1 MSSLII
7 GLDIGGS
14 HVTAALVRIEQLSNR
29 TLSIERDQLYSR
41 PYKKSINKDP
51 RLIISTWIDCIDDL
65 LQNFVNDYEENDT
78 IIGIA
83 CGIPGPMDYERG
95 ISYIQSTTLHKCNS
109 FFGLNLHLS
118 FQSSLRELISR
129 WKYKFDAKYPISSC
143 SNISYLKKQT
153 ISEKLQQTK
162 QITIKSSKDCNTSFN
177 FTVVPTI
184 NGEFQESELSIK
196 DMRNYCALQEDND
209 CYDENKNMNGS
220 SHEIYFNDIKINLTE
235 TSLIND
241 NFPSKLLSTIEQL
254 SEIPISFYNDA
265 TCFAVGEATSVH
277 NRDYD
282 RILAL
287 TLGTGFG
294 STFID
299 RCEIIKNH
307 PDVPSG
313 GMLWNY
319 PYDENS
325 IADDWFSTRGL
336 IKLYNTI
343 LEQKSFE
350 NHSDVSTNEQQSS
363 VNTDKKSN
371 IVDGCSLTE
380 QASNG
385 DQSAIKAFQIFAQRL
400 GNFLV
405 PHIKKFKTD
414 LIIIGGGLAQAWY
427 LIEDELNTTLKKFC
441 DVQVYFSLSHEKSIC
456 LGAIQQQLSILIESK
471 NKCIRQTFQNLLP
484 VIKTINTDQYDIYPC
499 HEIPI
504 GYIGIGY
511 KQLNEKM
518 FRLIEQHQI
527 LLIDGFVGTYFDEYA
542 YELNKYYHQKIKT
555 KNLSS
560 LIFYDTRTFLKI
572 DTNNKQDLYLQYS
585 KSIFGKLATDLDF
598 KNDFIDLNKLN
609 YLKKNL
615 SYPCVIIGPGASFIN
630 EISPLIYIDLTKNE
644 LYYRIC
650 AETSFSYLKPAEI
663 IQEDN
668 SLRSNDDDNDDYE
681 LSSAAYEKKCLYFL
695 DYPIFNKLK
704 QELLPR
710 MTFYVDGQRPHCPTW
725 LHGHTFRQ
733 AIAYLANVPIRVR
746 PWFEA
751 GSWGGQWLKS
761 TCTNISQLS
770 ENYAW
775 SFEMI
780 TPENGI
786 ILSDKNNHLLEFSW
800 DLFYSSQANRIL
812 GNDKHYRLFGGSND
826 FPIRFDFLDTM
837 DGGNLSIQCHP
848 NLQYM
853 RTNFGEKITQDET
866 YYIVE
871 TKQHWKEEYKNDKNS
886 SAHVYLGFHDNV
898 NPKEFHQALL
908 TSRREHEKLNV
919 EKYIQRIPS
928 NIHDFFLIPN
938 ETIHASGQNQV
949 VLEISATP
957 YIYTFKLYDW
967 LRLDL
972 DGRLRP
978 LNIKHGMKNLKFD
991 RHGEQLRSQ
1000 PITMKFEQDK
1010 YEEQHLPTHD
1020 LHFYDVQRLIIE
1032 SNESIE
1038 IIRLT
1043 ENRFHLCMLVEG
1055 DAIEIEFNT
1064 IDNNEQKQI
1073 RQYNYI
1079 ETFLIPASIN
1089 QYRIRPIIKNKTNE
1103 KKHRQ
1108 FVLLIAYLKW
1118 DCEKL
1123 LK

>member
-1 MSSLII
+1 MSSLVI

-14 HVTAALVRIEQLSNR
+14 HITAALIRIKQLSNR
-29 TLSIERDQLYSR
+29 NLSIERDQLYSC
-41 PYKKSINKDP
+41 PYRITIDKDP
-51 RLIISTWIDCIDDL
+51 RSIISTWIDCIDDL
-65 LQNFVNDYEENDT
+65 LQDFANDYRENDT

-95 ISYIQSTTLHKCNS
+95 ISYIQSTTLHKCNN
-109 FFGLNLHLS
+109 FFGLNLRLS
-118 FQSSLRELISR
+118 FQHGLRELISR
-129 WKYKFDAKYPISSC
+129 WKYMFEAKYSISSC
-143 SNISYLKKQT
+143 SSISNLRKEIICK
-153 ISEKLQQTK
+153 KLQQTN
-162 QITIKSSKDCNTSFN
+162 QITIKSSKKLNTYFN
-177 FTVVPTI
+177 LTLVPTI
-184 NGEFQESELSIK
+184 NGEFQKPKLSIK
-196 DMRNYCALQEDND
+196 DMRNYCGQHEND
-209 CYDENKNMNGS
+209 ECYNQNKMNDS
-220 SHEIYFNDIKINLTE
+220 PDKIYFDDKKINSIE
-235 TSLIND
+235 TSLTND
-241 NFPSKLLSTIEQL
+241 NTSLKLLSVIEKL

-265 TCFAVGEATSVH
+265 TCFAVGEATSIH
-277 NRDYD
+277 NRDYE

-299 RCEIIKNH
+299 HCEIIINRS
-307 PDVPSG
+307 DVPSG
-313 GMLWNY
+313 GMLWNCS
-319 PYDENS
+319 YDENS

-336 IKLYNTI
+336 IKIYNTI
-343 LEQKSFE
+343 LQQELSD
-350 NHSDVSTNEQQSS
+350 NHSDESTNKQQSS
-363 VNTDKKSN
+363 SNIYEKSD
-371 IVDGCSLTE
+371 IVDGHSLTE

-385 DQSAIKAFQIFAQRL
+385 DENAIKAFQIFAQRL

-405 PHIKKFKTD
+405 PHLKKFKAD
-414 LIIIGGGLAQAWY
+414 LIVIGGGIAQAWY
-427 LIEDELNTTLKKFC
+427 LIENELNITLKKSC

-456 LGAIQQQLSILIESK
+456 LGAVQQQLSILTKSESK
-471 NKCIRQTFQNLLP
+471 FIRQTFQNLLP
-484 VIKTINTDQYDIYPC
+484 VIKTINTDQYDLYPC

-511 KQLNEKM
+511 KKLNEEM
-518 FRLIEQHQI
+518 FRLLEQHKI
-527 LLIDGFVGTYFDEYA
+527 LLIDGFVGAYFDAYA
-542 YELNKYYHQKIKT
+542 YELNKYYTQRMKT
-555 KNLSS
+555 KNLPS
-560 LIFYDTRTFLKI
+560 LVFYDTRTFFKT
-572 DTNNKQDLYLQYS
+572 DTNNIQELYLQYS
-585 KSIFGKLATDLDF
+585 KSVFGKLATDLDF
-598 KNDFIDLNKLN
+598 KNDFIDLNKLK
-609 YLKKNL
+609 YLKNNL

-630 EISPLIYIDLTKNE
+630 EIAPLIYIDLTKNE
-644 LYYRIC
+644 LYYRVY
-650 AETSFSYLKPAEI
+650 AQTAFSYLKPTEI
-663 IQEDN
+663 IQEEN
-668 SLRSNDDDNDDYE
+668 SLKSNDNDDYE
-681 LSSAAYEKKCLYFL
+681 LSPAAYERKCLYFL

-710 MTFYVDGQRPHCPTW
+710 MTFYVDDQRPNCPTW

-733 AIAYLANVPIRVR
+733 ALAYLANVPIRVR

-751 GSWGGQWLKS
+751 GAWGGQWLKS
-761 TCTNISQLS
+761 ICTDISKLS
-770 ENYAW
+770 KNYAW

-780 TPENGI
+780 TSENGI

-812 GNDKHYRLFGGSND
+812 GNDKHYRLFGGWND

-853 RTNFGEKITQDET
+853 RTHFGEKITQDET

-898 NPKEFHQALL
+898 NPEEFHQDLL
-908 TSRREHEKLNV
+908 LSHREQQELNV
-919 EKYIQRIPS
+919 EKYIQCIPS
-928 NIHDFFLIPN
+928 NMHDFFLIPN
-938 ETIHASGQNQV
+938 ETVHGSGQNQV

-978 LNIKHGMKNLKFD
+978 LNIEHGMKNLKFD
-991 RHGEQLRSQ
+991 RRGEQLRSQ
-1000 PITMKFEQDK
+1000 PKTMKFEQDK

-1032 SNESIE
+1032 PDESIE
-1038 IIRLT
+1038 IIRST

-1064 IDNNEQKQI
+1064 IDYNEQKQI
-1073 RQYNYI
+1073 LQYNYI

-1089 QYRIRPIIKNKTNE
+1089 QYRVRPIIKNKTNG
-1103 KKHRQ
+1103 KKPRQ

-1123 LK
+1123 LE